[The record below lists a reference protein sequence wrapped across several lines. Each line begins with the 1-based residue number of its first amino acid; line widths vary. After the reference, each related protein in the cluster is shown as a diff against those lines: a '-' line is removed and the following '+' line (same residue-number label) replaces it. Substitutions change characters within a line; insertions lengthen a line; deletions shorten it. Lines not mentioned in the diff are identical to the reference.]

1 MEKEL
6 VRFENVTSY
15 DMLQSNVKDMNF
27 VIYEGQIV
35 GMVALN
41 DVGIDVLLHLLQ
53 TNTMDITGKIYI
65 RGKLVHDH
73 DYSDSS
79 KNNISIIDHN
89 NRLFKGLSTIDNIF
103 VTPRPERHRYI
114 IPKKKESS
122 RFLWLKSELELDLP
136 INKNCEDI
144 SNADRCI
151 IEILRAVTAES
162 TLIVLVGLLNFLTD
176 REYKKV
182 CTIIEKFCDKGQ
194 TFLMIGDNYNEIVRF
209 TEFTILL
216 RDGMSI
222 KSFTREKYPD
232 EFELLKC
239 MEATFNECYNSP
251 STTAIKTDHVVLE
264 FKHVYT
270 EEVKDISFT
279 LYKGQ
284 CVVLLANHRVQN
296 NIMSLLQ
303 KKIVANEG
311 VILFENK
318 LLDGYLA
325 KQLYPYGISFMLSNA
340 YRQMPY
346 MDLNYMENLTFGIE
360 KKSKQYIV
368 RKSIQRLLY
377 TEAKKELGEVVD
389 CCYLSELTKEERYR
403 MLYSHIIFIHPLL
416 AVICSPFIESDYHT
430 RTFITELLYQLR
442 AKGISLLILSANYSS
457 KKYLADVIIEI
468 HHKRIYSIYVNK

>member
-41 DVGIDVLLHLLQ
+41 GVGIDVLLQLLQ
-53 TNTMDITGKIYI
+53 TNTMDITGKVYI
-65 RGKLVHDH
+65 RGKLVHNH

-114 IPKKKESS
+114 IPKKKERS
-122 RFLWLKSELELDLP
+122 RFLWLKSELELNLP

-162 TLIVLVGLLNFLTD
+162 ALIVLVGLLNFLTE

-182 CTIIEKFCDKGQ
+182 CAIIRKFCEKGQ
-194 TFLMIGDNYNEIVRF
+194 TFLMIGDSYNEIIHF
-209 TEFTILL
+209 TDFTILL
-216 RDGMSI
+216 KDGMSI
-222 KSFTREKYPD
+222 KFFTRGKHPD

-239 MEATFNECYNSP
+239 MEATFSEYHSSP
-251 STTAIKTDHVVLE
+251 NITTIKTDHTVLE

-270 EEVKDISFT
+270 EEINDISFT

-296 NIMSLLQ
+296 NIMALLQ

-311 VILFENK
+311 KILFENK
-318 LLDGYLA
+318 LLNEYSNKKLF
-325 KQLYPYGISFMLSNA
+325 PYGISFMLSNA
-340 YRQMPY
+340 HRQMPY
-346 MDLNYMENLTFGIE
+346 MDLNYMENLTLGIE
-360 KKSKQYIV
+360 KKSKQYII
-368 RKSIQRLLY
+368 RKNIQKLLY

-389 CCYLSELTKEERYR
+389 CCYLSELTKEKRYR
-403 MLYSHIIFIHPLL
+403 MLYNHIIFVHPLL
-416 AVICSPFIESDYHT
+416 AVICSPFVESDYHT
-430 RTFITELLYQLR
+430 RTFITDLLCQLR
-442 AKGISLLILSANYSS
+442 DKGISLLILSANYSN

-468 HHKRIYSIYVNK
+468 HHKRIYATYVNK